1 MLVPLLDADAGRR
14 DLAQV
19 LLEERGLGLERHEG
33 EAARHESADDGDD
46 LRESLS
52 GGALRDVDADEAQA
66 VLDYRIPGDAHKG
79 AFCRVVLV
87 GGLGGHA
94 CESRQGLGGAPDP
107 QHDAE
112 KHGEHAERVVVGL
125 SAVRE
130 ELAPAVQVGEL
141 LHDPQGVR
149 VILHQVR
156 GDRAEHREAAG
167 DTRDEGDGRRLVRLV
182 GDCLLREPVDLG
194 QGDSGVQRVRADRM
208 CDYVVTQVEFA
219 QLLTQEL
226 LAGDAHAGHA
236 HDLRQELERSLF
248 RRRLLPGG
256 IADRFAMSG
265 TAVRRVGHR
274 NPPRL
279 TTRSQRAGG
288 PHSTGFLLPRA
299 QD

>member
-1 MLVPLLDADAGRR
+1 MR
-14 DLAQV
+14 DW
-19 LLEERGLGLERHEG
+19 
-33 EAARHESADDGDD
+33 AA
-46 LRESLS
+46 
-52 GGALRDVDADEAQA
+52 
-66 VLDYRIPGDAHKG
+66 P
-79 AFCRVVLV
+79 
-87 GGLGGHA
+87 
-94 CESRQGLGGAPDP
+94 PDP

-112 KHGEHAERVVVGL
+112 KHGEYSERVVVGL

-167 DTRDEGDGRRLVRLV
+167 DTRDEGDGRRLIRLV
-182 GDCLLREPVDLG
+182 GDCLFREPVDLG
-194 QGDSGVQRVRADRM
+194 QGNSGEQRIRVDRARN
-208 CDYVVTQVEFA
+208 CIIIHAEFA
-219 QLLTQEL
+219 QLLAQEL
-226 LAGDAHAGHA
+226 IAVDAHAGYA

-274 NPPRL
+274 IPPHL
-279 TTRSQRAGG
+279 TTR
-288 PHSTGFLLPRA
+288 
-299 QD
+299 

>member
-1 MLVPLLDADAGRR
+1 ML
-14 DLAQV
+14 
-19 LLEERGLGLERHEG
+19 
-33 EAARHESADDGDD
+33 DD
-46 LRESLS
+46 R
-52 GGALRDVDADEAQA
+52 V
-66 VLDYRIPGDAHKG
+66 PGDAHKG

-112 KHGEHAERVVVGL
+112 KHGEHSECVVV
-125 SAVRE
+125 SVSTVRE

-141 LHDPQGVR
+141 LHDPQR
-149 VILHQVR
+149 VHVVLHQVR
-156 GDRAEHREAAG
+156 GNRPEHRKAAG

-182 GDCLLREPVDLG
+182 GDCLLREPVNLG
-194 QGDSGVQRVRADRM
+194 QGDSGEQRIRVDRARN
-208 CDYVVTQVEFA
+208 CIITHAEFA

-226 LAGDAHAGHA
+226 LAVDAHAGYA
-236 HDLRQELERSLF
+236 HDLRQELESALF

-265 TAVRRVGHR
+265 TAIRRVGHR
-274 NPPRL
+274 IPPRL